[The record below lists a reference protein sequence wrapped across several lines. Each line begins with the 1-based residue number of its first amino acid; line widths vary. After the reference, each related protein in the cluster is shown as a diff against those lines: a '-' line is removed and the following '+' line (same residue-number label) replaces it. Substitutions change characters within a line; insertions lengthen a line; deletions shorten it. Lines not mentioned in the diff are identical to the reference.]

1 MAMKKFLT
9 STLVGAFLG
18 ALEGGVIF
26 GAVLIRESGDGFV
39 IGGVG
44 DWIIL
49 IFIMGL
55 IYGGIAGAIIG
66 VLVALLNARGSI
78 GLAVGIAVGLVAAE
92 VLVMSTLSLDVI
104 AVLVAITTILGGGSI
119 GLVTALLTFRAKDLY
134 RSTGTS

>member
-1 MAMKKFLT
+1 M
-9 STLVGAFLG
+9 
-18 ALEGGVIF
+18 IF
-26 GAVLIRESGDGFV
+26 GAVLIRESRDGFV

-104 AVLVAITTILGGGSI
+104 AVLAAITTILGGGSI